1 MAVNLQEF
9 LDGYKKCE
17 IVYGDKKWVFREP
30 KVIDLK
36 LGALELLEKYC
47 IEWDFAEFK
56 KYLLI
61 EIPNSQQKPLLD
73 KIMTDLGLV

>member
-1 MAVNLQEF
+1 MAVNLEEF

-47 IEWDFAEFK
+47 IE
-56 KYLLI
+56 
-61 EIPNSQQKPLLD
+61 
-73 KIMTDLGLV
+73 